1 MRRMSQPRRYG
12 AIAGVAGVVIAVIAA
27 VVVSRSPSVPAP
39 PPPPKFP
46 ARDPPPHPVL
56 PSEASDK
63 PPEPFCEGHD
73 IFSVGGFIRA
83 AQKPAAL
90 AAKAGI
96 PAGAPR
102 SCHDDAN
109 DKELSAALSKLI
121 ARTRACVAR
130 DREFDSQWN
139 LLESAV
145 SALDRCVECTHPRA
159 DRQIGC
165 GRVLELVAAAEKATP
180 PGKWQGPKG
189 GDSCLFALDEEEL

>member
-1 MRRMSQPRRYG
+1 MRQPRRFG
-12 AIAGVAGVVIAVIAA
+12 AVAAIAGVVIAVVAA
-27 VVVSRSPSVPAP
+27 VILSRDESPPPA

-56 PSEASDK
+56 PSEASEK

-83 AQKPAAL
+83 AQKQAAA
-90 AAKAGI
+90 AAKQGLA
-96 PAGAPR
+96 AGAPR
-102 SCHDDAN
+102 SCHDEAS

-130 DREFDSQWN
+130 DRELDSQWN

-145 SALDRCVECTHPRA
+145 TALDRCGECTHPRP
-159 DRQIGC
+159 DRLTGC
-165 GRVLELVAAAEKATP
+165 ARVLELVAAAEKATP
-180 PGKWQGPKG
+180 PDK
-189 GDSCLFALDEEEL
+189 